1 MARRV
6 AIAYAVV
13 SLVALIVGFTL
24 GEPGAFRHPMVWIVL
39 GPLISLYYAAQGW
52 FFPVTFYLMGSVL
65 LIPCLMLIL
74 HGRRIIR
81 LMGYSAAVVVWAFT
95 GLVAFAAAWGA

>member
-13 SLVALIVGFTL
+13 SVVALIVGFTL
-24 GEPGAFRHPMVWIVL
+24 GETGAIRYTIVWIVL

-52 FFPVTFYLMGSVL
+52 FFAVFFYLMGSVL

-74 HGRRIIR
+74 HRRRINR
-81 LMGYSAAVVVWAFT
+81 LMGYSAAVIAWAIT